1 MRGAFGLM
9 KIWKTKYRHL
19 IILPMVLAFVVVP
32 FVDSMACDDLARS
45 APSPGSGLE
54 IRCKDFAKV
63 DKSASGSDAGP
74 DGQPSAGCNVHVLCP
89 ICFAVAETASFYD
102 FQIFLL
108 TATLRT
114 EPLHLSLVALTFPID
129 KPPQN

>member
-1 MRGAFGLM
+1 M
-9 KIWKTKYRHL
+9 KIGKTRYRHW
-19 IILPMVLAFVVVP
+19 IILAMILAFITAP
-32 FVDSMACDDLARS
+32 FFDSMACDDLARS

-54 IRCKDFAKV
+54 IKCRDFARV
-63 DKSASGSDAGP
+63 NNSAPGRAADA
-74 DGQPSAGCNVHVLCP
+74 DGQPTGCNVHVLCP

-114 EPLHLSLVALTFPID
+114 EPLHLSLVALAFPID